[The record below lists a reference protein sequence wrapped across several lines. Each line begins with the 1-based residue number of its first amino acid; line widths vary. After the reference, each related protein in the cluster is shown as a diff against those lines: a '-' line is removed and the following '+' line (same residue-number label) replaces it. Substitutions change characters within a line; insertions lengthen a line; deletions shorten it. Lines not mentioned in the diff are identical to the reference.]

1 MRVANC
7 KAVCREIEEADP
19 GQRLSTSVTE
29 HLRGCPQCQTFYD
42 ERSKLRQLIAGL
54 ETVAAPPDFDFRVRS
69 RLANE
74 KASAHAGFSFSNF
87 SFGFPSI
94 ALATLVLMIGGVFA
108 LRAWNASTNSATA
121 LQTETP
127 DVIPANIK
135 SEQSPL
141 AGKSDLTKSELTSD
155 LTSPDNKS
163 TPGETRDEGNETLRT
178 VQGVGKRRS
187 LKSTMASVK
196 SNRRMATKEFS
207 STSAPVVKQEE
218 AVASLET
225 FPIFQIEAS
234 SQPLRL
240 SLDYET
246 GVSRTIS
253 VPTLSFG
260 SERTLTGGGSS
271 MVKTSAKGAW

>member
-7 KAVCREIEEADP
+7 KTVCREIEEADP

-29 HLRGCPQCQTFYD
+29 HLGGCPQCQTFYD
-42 ERSKLRQLIAGL
+42 ERSKLRQLVASL
-54 ETVAAPPDFDFRVRS
+54 EAVAAPPDFDFRVRS

-74 KASAHAGFSFSNF
+74 KASAHAGFFFRNF

-94 ALATLVLMIGGVFA
+94 ALATLVLMIGGVLA
-108 LRAWNASTNSATA
+108 LRAWNAPTNSATV
-121 LQTETP
+121 LQTETR
-127 DVIPANIK
+127 DVNPPNIK

-141 AGKSDLTKSELTSD
+141 AGKSELTKSELT
-155 LTSPDNKS
+155 LPDKKS
-163 TPGETRDEGNETLRT
+163 TADATRDEGNETLRP
-178 VQGVGKRRS
+178 VQGVAKRSS
-187 LKSTMASVK
+187 LKSTVASVR
-196 SNRRMATKEFS
+196 SSRRLATKEFS

-225 FPIFQIEAS
+225 FPIFPIEAS

-240 SLDYET
+240 SLDYAT

-260 SERTLTGGGSS
+260 SERALTGGGSS
-271 MVKTSAKGAW
+271 MVKTSAKRAW